1 MRQTRVIWVFWVT
14 VVGAWPSDQ
23 EEIVDAEAED
33 IADSDLIIGEHLG
46 LAVARY

>member
-1 MRQTRVIWVFWVT
+1 MGILGDSCWS
-14 VVGAWPSDQ
+14 PSDE